1 MNILTIEDLKNTLKL
16 SDKQANALMR
26 NKDFPSVKIGKEY
39 RVEEQA
45 LLEWMQKTKE
55 VKLRY

>member
-26 NKDFPSVKIGKEY
+26 NEDFPSVKIGREY

>member
-26 NKDFPSVKIGKEY
+26 SDGFPSVKIGKEY

>member
-26 NKDFPSVKIGKEY
+26 NEDFPSVKIGKEY

-45 LLEWMQKTKE
+45 LLEWMQTPKE

>member
-55 VKLRY
+55 VRLHY

>member
-26 NKDFPSVKIGKEY
+26 SEGFPSVKICKEY

-45 LLEWMQKTKE
+45 LLEWMQTPKE

>member
-26 NKDFPSVKIGKEY
+26 NEDFPSVKIGKEY

>member
-1 MNILTIEDLKNTLKL
+1 MNILTIEDLKKTLKL

-26 NKDFPSVKIGKEY
+26 SDNFPSVKIGKEY

-45 LLEWMQKTKE
+45 LLEWMQTPKE

>member
-26 NKDFPSVKIGKEY
+26 NEDFPSVKIGKEY

-45 LLEWMQKTKE
+45 LLEWMQKKKE

>member
-26 NKDFPSVKIGKEY
+26 NEDFPSVKIGKEY

-45 LLEWMQKTKE
+45 LLEWMQMKKE